1 MEKQYSKNLIDFIQ
15 NSPCSFL
22 AIENAKSQL
31 EKEGFE
37 NLNKKTKWNLEK
49 NKKYFLTKNDSCL
62 IAFTIGENP
71 EDGFKIIGS
80 HTDSPSFMI
89 KPNPEMKSANFLKL
103 NTEGY
108 GGMIVST
115 WLDRPL
121 SIAGR
126 VVLKGENI
134 FSPKVLTVDFKKP
147 IAIIPNLAIHLN
159 REINNGYKYSKQK
172 EMLPILSLAGEDFS
186 EKGYLEGLLANKL
199 NVEKDDILTYELFL
213 YEAEKGSIIGINEEF
228 VSCSR
233 LDDLMMGY
241 NSLQAFLQNSKKEKQ
256 KGIKLIFLADNEE
269 VGSKSGQGADSD
281 LLKDTLKRICL
292 SLFDDEEMFYSVLE
306 KSVAIS
312 ADLAH
317 CVHPNYP
324 EKHDPTNSPYLGKG
338 VCLKYASSQKYSTT
352 GICSGIFDGICKS
365 ANINYQIFVNHS
377 DSPGGSTIGSMIAS
391 QLNIP
396 VIDFGVCILA
406 MHSIRELASVNDI
419 YDCYKL
425 FCSFYEN

>member
-1 MEKQYSKNLIDFIQ
+1 MKKQYAQNLIDFIQ

-22 AIENAKSQL
+22 AIQNAKAKLENA
-31 EKEGFE
+31 GFE
-37 NLNKKTKWNLEK
+37 NLNNKTKWNLEE

-62 IAFTIGENP
+62 IAFTIGKNSQN
-71 EDGFKIIGS
+71 GFKIIGC

-89 KPNPEMKSANFLKL
+89 KPNPEIKSANLLKL

-126 VVLKGENI
+126 VVLKGENA
-134 FSPKVLTVDFKKP
+134 FSPKIANVDFKKP

-186 EKGYLEGLLANKL
+186 EKGYLEELLANQL
-199 NVEKDDILTYELFL
+199 NVKKEDILTYELFL

-228 VSCSR
+228 ISCSR
-233 LDDLMMGY
+233 LDDLMMCY
-241 NSLQAFLQNSKKEKQ
+241 NSLEAFLENGKNENQE
-256 KGIKLIFLADNEE
+256 GIKLVFLADNEE
-269 VGSKSGQGADSD
+269 VGSKSGQGADSAF
-281 LLKDTLKRICL
+281 LKDTLKRICL
-292 SLFDDEEMFYSVLE
+292 SLFKDEEMFYSVLE
-306 KSVAIS
+306 KSFAIS

-352 GICSGIFDGICKS
+352 GIGSGIFDRICKN

-377 DSPGGSTIGSMIAS
+377 DSPGGSTIGSMLAS

-406 MHSIRELASVNDI
+406 MHSIRELASINDV

-425 FCSFYEN
+425 FCKFYEM